1 SRTPTSRRTV
11 SSQSRNNS
19 TPGDWSRKNSAA
31 PGIGFI
37 RVKLLQ
43 SDLQS
48 GSDPDDP
55 FVAINVKE
63 AVDIPGKGVQLVQ
76 KKKTLYPKWNSCF
89 DAHLYNGR
97 IIQLIIMEKPNKNL
111 AEISIGAKMLADKC
125 DPSTGTSGPL
135 WLDLKPSGRLE
146 VQVRFYAENND
157 EIEMIP
163 GQQQQ
168 FVRRGAMKQQ
178 KVHEVKGHHF
188 IAKFFRSPTYCSF
201 CTEFLWGLN
210 KQGYQCQMC
219 NCAVHKKCHDKILG
233 KCPGNAKNSRETM
246 MLTERFNINVPHR
259 FKVYNYMSPTF
270 CDHCGSMLFGLFRQ
284 GLKCEVCNINCHK
297 KCQSFMPNLCGINQK
312 LLAEALQQVRI
323 TATPGEKKKLQSST
337 MSDNPLLDDD
347 DEEEENDENSSYQ
360 EVWGIDN
367 VPHAPALEVRRFKP
381 EDFNFLKVLG
391 KGSFGKVMLAE
402 LKENGI
408 YYAVK
413 ALRKDVVLEDDDVEC
428 TMIEKRV
435 LSIGHRHPFLTHL
448 HSTFQSKSHLFFVM
462 EYLNGGDLMFHIQL
476 SGKFEFPRAQFYA
489 AEIVCGLQFLHKHG
503 IVYRDLK
510 LDNIMLDKDGH
521 IKIADFGMC
530 KENIFGENRAN
541 TFCGTPDYI
550 APEILKGMKYNSSVD
565 WWSFGVLVYEM
576 LIGQSPFHG
585 DDEDDLFHSILHD
598 TPRYPHATPKEA
610 STMMS
615 LLFER
620 NPAERLGMPT
630 CPAGPINLHPFFRSI
645 DWEKLEAR
653 QIAPPFKPKI
663 KNASDSSN
671 FDSDFTKE
679 KPQLT
684 PPDPTLMKT
693 MNQNVFK
700 HFSFTCQ
707 EALLS

>member
-1 SRTPTSRRTV
+1 MTQAPPRWKQS
-11 SSQSRNNS
+11 SSQANLAGLSIKS
-19 TPGDWSRKNSAA
+19 TMPGT
-31 PGIGFI
+31 GFI

-43 SDLQS
+43 AEVSP
-48 GSDPDDP
+48 GPDPEDP
-55 FVAINVKE
+55 FLAVNVKE
-63 AVDIPGKGVQLVQ
+63 AMDIPGKGVQLIQ

-89 DAHLYNGR
+89 DAHLYDGR
-97 IIQLIIMEKPNKNL
+97 VIQMILMEKPNKNV
-111 AEISIGAKMLADKC
+111 AEISVGAKMLADKC
-125 DPSTGTSGPL
+125 NGAPSSGPIWFML
-135 WLDLKPSGRLE
+135 YTRVEGEFMLYTRVEGEIMVYTRVADPKMIKP
-146 VQVRFYAENND
+146 Y
-157 EIEMIP
+157 
-163 GQQQQ
+163 

-178 KVHEVKGHHF
+178 KVHEVKGHQF

-201 CTEFLWGLN
+201 CQDFLWGLN
-210 KQGYQCQMC
+210 KQGYQCTIC

-233 KCPGNAKNSRETM
+233 RCPGNAKESRETM

-259 FKVYNYMSPTF
+259 FKINNYMSPTF

-284 GLKCEVCNINCHK
+284 GLKCEVCGINCHK
-297 KCQSFMPNLCGINQK
+297 KCKQFMPNLCGINQK

-323 TATPGEKKKLQSST
+323 STTPGRKPTLAPPGSVSASVDDEGEDS
-337 MSDNPLLDDD
+337 DDD
-347 DEEEENDENSSYQ
+347 TAYQ
-360 EVWGIDN
+360 PVWDLEV
-367 VPHAPALEVRRFKP
+367 PSEFAPAVEVRKFKP
-381 EDFNFLKVLG
+381 EDFSFLKVLG

-402 LKENGI
+402 LKENGVF
-408 YYAVK
+408 YAVK

-435 LSIGHRHPFLTHL
+435 LAIGCQHAFLTHL

-476 SGKFEFPRAQFYA
+476 SGKFEFSRAQFYA
-489 AEIVCGLQFLHKHG
+489 AEIVCGLQFLHKNG

-510 LDNIMLDKDGH
+510 LDNVMLDKDGH

-530 KENIFGENRAN
+530 KEKIFGDNRAS

-550 APEILKGMKYNSSVD
+550 APEILKGLKYNASVD
-565 WWSFGVLVYEM
+565 WWSFGVLLYEM

-598 TPRYPHATPKEA
+598 TPRCPHATPKEA
-610 STMMS
+610 SSMLS

-620 NPAERLGMPT
+620 DPPNRLGMPT
-630 CPAGPINLHPFFRSI
+630 CPAGPINSQAFFRNI

-653 QIAPPFKPKI
+653 QISPPFKPKI

-671 FDSDFTKE
+671 FDSDFTAE
-679 KPQLT
+679 KAQLT
-684 PPDPTLMKT
+684 PPDATLLKT

-700 HFSFTCQ
+700 HFSFTSS
-707 EALLS
+707 EALKS

>member
-1 SRTPTSRRTV
+1 MNRSTPSQINASGLSRR
-11 SSQSRNNS
+11 SSAMPSS
-19 TPGDWSRKNSAA
+19 
-31 PGIGFI
+31 GFI

-43 SDLQS
+43 SDTSQCAEAE
-48 GSDPDDP
+48 DPYL
-55 FVAINVKE
+55 AINVKE

-89 DAHLYNGR
+89 DAHLYEGR
-97 IIQLIIMEKPNKNL
+97 VIQMILMDRPNRTVAEASLSAKSLSEKCEGSN
-111 AEISIGAKMLADKC
+111 S
-125 DPSTGTSGPL
+125 SGPL
-135 WLDLKPSGRLE
+135 WLDLKPSGRL
-146 VQVRFYAENND
+146 QISVRYYTESSENN
-157 EIEMIP
+157 EMIVS
-163 GQQQQ
+163 QQKPH

-178 KVHEVKGHHF
+178 KVHEVKGHQF

-210 KQGYQCQMC
+210 KQGYQCQIC

-233 KCPGNAKNSRETM
+233 KCPGNAKDSRETM

-259 FKVYNYMSPTF
+259 FKINNYMSPTF

-284 GLKCEVCNINCHK
+284 GLKCEVCGINCHK
-297 KCQSFMPNLCGINQK
+297 KCKKFMPNLCGINQK

-323 TATPGEKKKLQSST
+323 STTPDRKKQLQTSSST
-337 MSDNPLLDDD
+337 ASEKSLIGADE
-347 DEEEENDENSSYQ
+347 DEEEESDDDSSYQ
-360 EVWGIDN
+360 QVWDVDD
-367 VPHAPALEVRRFKP
+367 VPTAQVPAVEIRKFKP
-381 EDFNFLKVLG
+381 EDFTFLKVLG

-402 LKENGI
+402 MKENGTF
-408 YYAVK
+408 YAIK

-435 LSIGHRHPFLTHL
+435 LSIGCKHPFLTHL

-462 EYLNGGDLMFHIQL
+462 EYLNGGDLMFHIQV
-476 SGKFEFPRAQFYA
+476 SGKFEFQRAQFYA
-489 AEIVCGLQFLHKHG
+489 AEIVCGLQYLHKNG
-503 IVYRDLK
+503 IIYRDLK
-510 LDNIMLDKDGH
+510 LDNVMLDKDGH

-530 KENIFGENRAN
+530 KEKIFGENKAT

-550 APEILKGMKYNSSVD
+550 APEILKGAKYNASVD
-565 WWSFGVLVYEM
+565 WWSFGVLLYEM

-598 TPRYPHATPKEA
+598 TPRYPHATPREA

-620 NPAERLGMPT
+620 NPPDRLGMPT
-630 CPAGPINLHPFFRSI
+630 CAAGPINSQAFFRNI

-653 QIAPPFKPKI
+653 QIPPPFKPKI
-663 KNASDSSN
+663 KSASDISN
-671 FDSDFTKE
+671 FDSDFTAE
-679 KPQLT
+679 KAQLT
-684 PPDPTLMKT
+684 PPDAALLKT
-693 MNQNVFK
+693 MNQHVFK
-700 HFSFTCQ
+700 HFSFTSHD
-707 EALLS
+707 ALRS

>member
-1 SRTPTSRRTV
+1 M
-11 SSQSRNNS
+11 
-19 TPGDWSRKNSAA
+19 PGL
-31 PGIGFI
+31 GFI
-37 RVKLLQ
+37 RVKILQ
-43 SDLQS
+43 TDLRC

-55 FVAINVKE
+55 FMAINVKE
-63 AVDIPGKGVQLVQ
+63 AVDIPNKGVQLVQ

-97 IIQLIIMEKPNKNL
+97 IIQLIVMEKPNKNL

-125 DPSTGTSGPL
+125 DATTCTSGPF

-146 VQVRFYAENND
+146 VQVRFYAENS
-157 EIEMIP
+157 EVGEMIP

-323 TATPGEKKKLQSST
+323 STPGEKKKLELQSSPSGNNT
-337 MSDNPLLDDD
+337 LLDDED
-347 DEEEENDENSSYQ
+347 EDEENEDDRNYQ
-360 EVWGIDN
+360 EVWGTDN
-367 VPHAPALEVRRFKP
+367 VPHAPPVEMRKFKP

-402 LKENGI
+402 LKETGT

-435 LSIGHRHPFLTHL
+435 LAIGYKHPFLTHL

-476 SGKFEFPRAQFYA
+476 SGKFEFARAQFYA
-489 AEIVCGLQFLHKHG
+489 AEIVCGLQFLHKNG

-510 LDNIMLDKDGH
+510 LDNVMLDKDGH

-530 KENIFGENRAN
+530 KENIFGEKLAS

-550 APEILKGMKYNSSVD
+550 APEILKGAKYNSSVD

-598 TPRYPHATPKEA
+598 TPRYPHSTPKEA

-620 NPAERLGMPT
+620 NPTERLGMPT

-663 KNASDSSN
+663 KHASDISN

-679 KPQLT
+679 KPMLT
-684 PPDPTLMKT
+684 PPDAALLKT

-700 HFSFTCQ
+700 HFSFTRQ
-707 EALLS
+707 EALPS